1 MSSSEEARAPRVAAD
16 QLAYSVDTS
25 KVASAD
31 DYAKIPRKALA
42 RVNAISERKIFW
54 GMILTVLVVIA
65 GMTRGI
71 FG

>member
-1 MSSSEEARAPRVAAD
+1 MSGSEEAHAPCPAAD
-16 QLAYSVDTS
+16 HLACSVDTS

-31 DYAKIPRKALA
+31 DYTKIPRKALA

>member
-1 MSSSEEARAPRVAAD
+1 MSSREEARAARLAAD
-16 QLAYSVDTS
+16 YLARSADTN
-25 KVASAD
+25 KVASPD
-31 DYAKIPRKALA
+31 DYTKIPRKALA